1 MQLKMV
7 NHRRNRNRQA
17 GFTLTELLVA
27 TTLGLVL
34 LANVGS
40 FHRFQLFAL
49 RNQATQLQ
57 IQTDARN
64 FADLFAREVRRAG
77 MNPTCAGGISG
88 IVEASSSLLHFRAD
102 LNGNGAIDATDEDV
116 TYRYNVD
123 ANTVQRTANGV
134 TDTLLSGTNL
144 SGSRVRYFNAANAE
158 LVPAST
164 GLSAAQRA
172 AVVRVRLEL
181 AMAGN
186 TIDPQNSSNL
196 RAQVASDVDLRNRFF
211 IASMPCPSP

>member
-1 MQLKMV
+1 MV
-7 NHRRNRNRQA
+7 NHRRRRNRQA

-64 FADLFAREVRRAG
+64 FVDLFAREVRRAG

-88 IVEASSSLLHFRAD
+88 IVEASASLLHFQAD
-102 LNGNGAIDATDEDV
+102 LNGNGAIDGTDEEV
-116 TYRYNVD
+116 TYRYNAD

-134 TDTLLSGTNL
+134 TDTLLSGADLT
-144 SGSRVRYFNAANAE
+144 GSRVRYFSAANAE
-158 LVPAST
+158 LVPSFS

-181 AMAGN
+181 AMAGSS
-186 TIDPQNSSNL
+186 IDPQNSSKL

-211 IASMPCPSP
+211 VTSMPCPSP

>member
-1 MQLKMV
+1 MHLKMT
-7 NHRRNRNRQA
+7 NSGRRRNGQA

-77 MNPTCAGGISG
+77 MNPTCAAGISG
-88 IVEASSSLLHFRAD
+88 IVEATSSLLHFQAD
-102 LNGNGAIDATDEDV
+102 LDSSGAIDGANEDV
-116 TYRYNVD
+116 TYRYNAD
-123 ANTVQRTANGV
+123 ANTVRRTANGV

-158 LVPAST
+158 LVPSSG

-181 AMAGN
+181 AMASSS
-186 TIDPQNSSNL
+186 IDPQNSSKL
-196 RAQVASDVDLRNRFF
+196 LAQVASDVDLRNRFF
-211 IASMPCPSP
+211 ITSMPCPSP